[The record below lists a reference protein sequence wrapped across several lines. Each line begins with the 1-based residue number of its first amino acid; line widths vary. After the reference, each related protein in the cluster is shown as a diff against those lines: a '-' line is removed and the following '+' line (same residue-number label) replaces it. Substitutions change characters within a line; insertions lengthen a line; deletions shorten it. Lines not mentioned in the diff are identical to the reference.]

1 MVSLCGSRVSRCFLF
16 SLVIILPSK
25 LQCHRMFSAESKP
38 AAAIVT
44 PKKSGAGFF
53 QRMSSFLVGAGLTA
67 LVSQFY
73 IYTELV
79 EGNKIILQ
87 KQKALESR
95 IAALEK

>member
-1 MVSLCGSRVSRCFLF
+1 LF
-16 SLVIILPSK
+16 S
-25 LQCHRMFSAESKP
+25 ADTKP
-38 AAAIVT
+38 AAATTTVVAA

-53 QRMSSFLVGAGLTA
+53 QRVSSFLVGAGLTA

>member
-1 MVSLCGSRVSRCFLF
+1 
-16 SLVIILPSK
+16 
-25 LQCHRMFSAESKP
+25 MFSADASSSSSSSP
-38 AAAIVT
+38 A

-53 QRMSSFLVGAGLTA
+53 QRISSFLVGAGLTA
-67 LVSQFY
+67 LGTQFY

-87 KQKALESR
+87 KQKSLESR

>member
-1 MVSLCGSRVSRCFLF
+1 MIRSLRNIHGLRFQ
-16 SLVIILPSK
+16 
-25 LQCHRMFSAESKP
+25 QCHRRLFSADTKP
-38 AAAIVT
+38 AAVVAT

-53 QRMSSFLVGAGLTA
+53 QRVSSFLVGAGLTA

>member
-1 MVSLCGSRVSRCFLF
+1 LFGFEHFYLNPSRPYFHFKC
-16 SLVIILPSK
+16 
-25 LQCHRMFSAESKP
+25 QCHRRLFSADTKP
-38 AAAIVT
+38 AAVVAT

-53 QRMSSFLVGAGLTA
+53 QRVSSFLVGAGLTA